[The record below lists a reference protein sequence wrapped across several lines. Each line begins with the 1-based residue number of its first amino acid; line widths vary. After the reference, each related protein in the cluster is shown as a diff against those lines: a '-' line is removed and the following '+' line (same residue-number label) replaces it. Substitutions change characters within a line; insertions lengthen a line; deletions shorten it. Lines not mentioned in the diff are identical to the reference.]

1 MTARF
6 RAENRMTPRLD
17 TAFVANPRP
26 VSDVKEYRPGLRHT
40 LPYQLHEPS
49 LFAHTIQTEYG
60 TYTHQFTAIPGTTTT
75 EPWSTLSTKV
85 FELYGNDPIIYGTLQ
100 ALIDTATGTSYAFGY
115 PLPARSGTFKPV
127 VTFTQ

>member
-26 VSDVKEYRPGLRHT
+26 VSDVSVYRPGLRHT
-40 LPYQLHEPS
+40 LPYVVHEPA
-49 LFAHTIQTEYG
+49 LFVHTVMTDYG
-60 TYTHQFTAIPGTTTT
+60 TYTHSFLAVPGTSTT
-75 EPWSTLSTKV
+75 EPWESLKTKV
-85 FELYGNDPIIYGTLQ
+85 FELYGNEPIIYGTLQ
-100 ALIDTATGTSYAFGY
+100 SLVDTATGTIYAYGN

-127 VTFTQ
+127 VSFTQ